1 VHVNADRI
9 LHMAGGRIVGEYD
22 PRTTRVDQ
30 LEAAVYA

>member
-1 VHVNADRI
+1 MNADRV

-22 PRTTRVDQ
+22 PRRASIAD